1 MLIAQLSDLHI
12 KLPGRLAY
20 KIVDTAAM
28 LAEAVRRI
36 NALIPLPDLLLI
48 TGDLTDIGSPEEY
61 AWLRELL
68 APLTMP
74 MVVVP
79 GNHDER
85 EAMRAAFA
93 DGGYFP
99 EHGFLNFVVDHGGLR
114 LVGLDTLVP
123 GQGGGAVCTERLA
136 WLDDALCAA
145 PDTPTLLLMHHPPF
159 DTGIGHMDRIGLA
172 GREAFTNILAR
183 HPQVLRIL
191 CGHLHRAIFT
201 TVGGR
206 MAMTCPSPA
215 HQVVLDLR
223 DDAPSRFSMEPPG
236 FMLHRWTDGTLTSH
250 VATIGD
256 FAGPCPF
263 FEASGHLID

>member
-20 KIVDTAAM
+20 KKVDTAAM
-28 LAEAVRRI
+28 LAEAVRRL
-36 NALIPLPDLLLI
+36 NALVPRPDLLLI

-74 MVVVP
+74 MFVVP

-85 EAMRAAFA
+85 EGMRAAFA

-99 EHGFLNFVVDHGGLR
+99 EQGFLNFAVDCGDLR
-114 LVGLDTLVP
+114 LLGLDTLVP
-123 GQGGGAVCTERLA
+123 GQGGGAVCAERLA
-136 WLDDALCAA
+136 WLDDALRAA

-159 DTGIGHMDRIGLA
+159 LTGIGHMDRIGLQ
-172 GREAFTNILAR
+172 GREAVAEVLAK
-183 HPQVLRIL
+183 HPQVRRVL
-191 CGHLHRAIFT
+191 CGHLHRTIVTA
-201 TVGGR
+201 VGGR

-223 DDAPSRFSMEPPG
+223 DEAPSQFNMEPPG
-236 FMLHRWTDGTLTSH
+236 FMLHTWADGILTSH
-250 VATIGD
+250 AAVIGD
-256 FAGPCPF
+256 FAGPFPF
-263 FEASGHLID
+263 FDAAGNLID